1 MKIANIDKEFFIYS
15 ERLEAIQGNFQ
26 ERCILR

>member
-1 MKIANIDKEFFIYS
+1 MKIANTDKEFFISS
-15 ERLEAIQGNFQ
+15 ERLEGIQGNFQ